1 MVTQRTP
8 PRRPLRIAAAIASAF
23 GFMIFFSACD
33 KMPLLAPSGS
43 VITIFP
49 TATTVPLNGEVEIV
63 ATVIENGTTQTPSN
77 GTGNGGTG
85 TGTGG
90 GTGTGTTNPT
100 TTTTSTNGAGTPVQ
114 NGTLVTFTTTI
125 GRIEPSEARTQN
137 GQVRVK
143 FFPGGQSGTAIITAF
158 SGGASGKIEN
168 LRVGTAA
175 VERVIVTANPQTVG
189 PTGGTSEIQA
199 RVEDVTGA
207 GLPGV
212 PVNFIA
218 DAGTLSPPTA
228 NTDESGVARTTL
240 NTSRVTKITA
250 NVGGKTAEV
259 TVQLNPRT
267 GISIS
272 VGTGTSTGGSIAAGL
287 PATFTVNV
295 TAPTTGPAPNIRDV
309 TVDFGDGSRQSLGSI
324 SGTTTIQHTY
334 NLAGTL
340 HRSGD
345 CDRGEWFHG
354 NSIDVCDDSPGAAA
368 GRNDHRVGFD
378 ADRQPDHHAD
388 GHRDRRDVHG
398 PIVPMGLRRRH
409 VQRHDRTAGHQG
421 LCDARYEG
429 DLSHRD
435 SGGGSVGPD
444 SDIGERGHRGNVA
457 VALEN

>member
-8 PRRPLRIAAAIASAF
+8 PRRPLQIAAAIASAF

-90 GTGTGTTNPT
+90 GTGTGTGTTNPT

-334 NLAGTL
+334 NQPGTYIV
-340 HRSGD
+340 RATATEASGFT
-345 CDRGEWFHG
+345 ETV
-354 NSIDVCDDSPGAAA
+354 STSVTILPAQPPGVTIQAPSTVSVNQIFTLTANVTGA
-368 GRNDHRVGFD
+368 TSTIQAFQWDFG
-378 ADRQPDHHAD
+378 D
-388 GHRDRRDVHG
+388 GTTATTTG
-398 PIVPMGLRRRH
+398 PTITKSYSTPGTKVISLTV
-409 VQRHDRTAGHQG
+409 VQA
-421 LCDARYEG
+421 
-429 DLSHRD
+429 
-435 SGGGSVGPD
+435 VGP
-444 SDIGERGHRGNVA
+444 SGQTQAA
-457 VALEN
+457 VVVTP

>member
-1 MVTQRTP
+1 M
-8 PRRPLRIAAAIASAF
+8 
-23 GFMIFFSACD
+23 
-33 KMPLLAPSGS
+33 
-43 VITIFP
+43 
-49 TATTVPLNGEVEIV
+49 
-63 ATVIENGTTQTPSN
+63 
-77 GTGNGGTG
+77 
-85 TGTGG
+85 
-90 GTGTGTTNPT
+90 
-100 TTTTSTNGAGTPVQ
+100 
-114 NGTLVTFTTTI
+114 
-125 GRIEPSEARTQN
+125 
-137 GQVRVK
+137 RVK

-228 NTDESGVARTTL
+228 TTDESGVARTTL

-334 NLAGTL
+334 NQPGTYIVRATATEASGFTETVSTSVTILPAQPPGVTIQAPSHGVRQSDL
-340 HRSGD
+340 HVDGKRH
-345 CDRGEWFHG
+345 RRH
-354 NSIDVCDDSPGAAA
+354 VHDSS
-368 GRNDHRVGFD
+368 
-378 ADRQPDHHAD
+378 
-388 GHRDRRDVHG
+388 
-398 PIVPMGLRRRH
+398 VPVGLRRRH
-409 VQRHDRTAGHQG
+409 DRHDHRTDDHEVLLDAGH
-421 LCDARYEG
+421 EG
-429 DLSHRD
+429 DQSD
-435 SGGGSVGPD
+435 GGSGRRSVGPD
-444 SDIGERGHRGNVA
+444 AGGRRRDAVGPPVPRAPVSPGVRGVAGSDLVSCRDVIVR
-457 VALEN
+457 